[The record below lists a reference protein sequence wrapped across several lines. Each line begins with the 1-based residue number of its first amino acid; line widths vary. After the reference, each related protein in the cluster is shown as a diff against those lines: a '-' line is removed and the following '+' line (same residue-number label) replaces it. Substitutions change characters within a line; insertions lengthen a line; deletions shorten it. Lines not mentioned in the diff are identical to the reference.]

1 MSSRVGSSTSAI
13 ARTAPPPKRGARP
26 SVLRQL
32 LGLAVLVL
40 AVIPGYVAARR
51 SGAQEIPPP
60 TNAPAPASLPLP
72 TNDPTD
78 IPAIL
83 PEVVESP
90 PTEMGIDSHI
100 REVAARYGISP
111 RLIVAVIEVESQFN
125 SRAVS
130 RRGARGLMQ
139 LMPSTAAT
147 LGVRDLFDPRENIE
161 AGVRHLRGLM
171 IRFDANLP
179 LVLAAYNAGEQAVIA
194 YRGVPPYRETREYV
208 RQVLRR
214 LNNDQAKT
222 HGKDRRVRTK
232 AAARANRGQATALA
246 AL

>member
-1 MSSRVGSSTSAI
+1 
-13 ARTAPPPKRGARP
+13 
-26 SVLRQL
+26 
-32 LGLAVLVL
+32 LAVLVL

-60 TNAPAPASLPLP
+60 TNAPAVLPLP

-78 IPAIL
+78 TPALL

-90 PTEMGIDSHI
+90 PTATGIASHI
-100 REVAARYGISP
+100 RAVAARYGISAN
-111 RLIVAVIEVESQFN
+111 LIVAVIEVESQLN
-125 SRAVS
+125 SRAIS

-171 IRFDANLP
+171 DRFDANLP
-179 LVLAAYNAGEQAVIA
+179 VVLAAYNAGEQAVIA

-214 LNNDQAKT
+214 LNNDHAKT
-222 HGKDRRVRTK
+222 YGKDRRGRPKT
-232 AAARANRGQATALA
+232 AAKVNRASATALA